1 MGNVLLALLLLVF
14 PLFEHISGMI
24 EELTFPLRNPVWRQ
38 FVLLGKLRGG
48 HPFAQ
53 GIKHHFGLEL
63 GTESSSG
70 FFIVTAM

>member
-24 EELTFPLRNPVWRQ
+24 EELTFPLRNPVWVQ
-38 FVLLGKLRGG
+38 FVLPGELRGG

-53 GIKHHFGLEL
+53 GFKHHFSLEL
-63 GTESSSG
+63 GTEFSSG
-70 FFIVTAM
+70 LFIVKAM